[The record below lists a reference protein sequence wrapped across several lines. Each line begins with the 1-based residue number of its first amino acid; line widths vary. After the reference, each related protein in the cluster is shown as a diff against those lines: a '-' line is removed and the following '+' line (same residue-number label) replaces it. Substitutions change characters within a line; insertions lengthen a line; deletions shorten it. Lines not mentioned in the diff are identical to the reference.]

1 VNAFVNGSSIGSQT
15 VSLRSGET
23 KEVEFLWQA
32 MPGVAHTFKVTL
44 DKHPWETEAGNN
56 TMEATVPMEVAPVD
70 LVVTDIS
77 DSLPSQLTESDSV
90 TTRVTVR
97 NQGSGAIRKPFQVA
111 LYVNNRWVN
120 AVRLNGLEAG
130 ESKTVALTWT
140 AFTAETITITAVA
153 DPDNQ
158 VPGEVDET
166 NNGLSRQ
173 FNVRVVPSQQVR
185 LSLSPITQKVAAG
198 GQVNYQVQLNNST
211 NEPRRFRLQVV
222 GLNGLQATISPDA
235 SLLNAWGWSQH
246 SLQIQVPANAQ
257 SQTFNFKV
265 QALAEDNSVAA
276 EKEGVLE
283 VTRNP
288 QIFALLP
295 ESGGDDR
302 KHNGCFH
309 MEDGCPCQHGGLFE
323 SSR

>member
-1 VNAFVNGSSIGSQT
+1 
-15 VSLRSGET
+15 
-23 KEVEFLWQA
+23 
-32 MPGVAHTFKVTL
+32 
-44 DKHPWETEAGNN
+44 
-56 TMEATVPMEVAPVD
+56 MEATVPMEVAPVD

-211 NEPRRFRLQVV
+211 KEPRRFRLQVV

-235 SLLNAWGWSQH
+235 SLLNAWDGHNTTCKSKFPPTLRLRPSTSKFKRWLKTTPLQRRRRVFWRSPATH
-246 SLQIQVPANAQ
+246 KSSLCCQKVGRRREAQRLFLHGRRMSLPARRY
-257 SQTFNFKV
+257 F
-265 QALAEDNSVAA
+265 
-276 EKEGVLE
+276 
-283 VTRNP
+283 
-288 QIFALLP
+288 
-295 ESGGDDR
+295 
-302 KHNGCFH
+302 
-309 MEDGCPCQHGGLFE
+309 
-323 SSR
+323 

>member
-1 VNAFVNGSSIGSQT
+1 
-15 VSLRSGET
+15 
-23 KEVEFLWQA
+23 
-32 MPGVAHTFKVTL
+32 
-44 DKHPWETEAGNN
+44 
-56 TMEATVPMEVAPVD
+56 MEATVPMEVAPVD

-111 LYVNNRWVN
+111 LYVNNRWVK

-173 FNVRVVPSQQVR
+173 FNVRVVPLQQVR

-246 SLQIQVPANAQ
+246 NLQVQVPANSQ

-283 VTRNP
+283 VTP
-288 QIFALLP
+288 QPANLRFAARKW
-295 ESGGDDR
+295 GDDR